1 MTIRC
6 AKCNRKL
13 KAPTETGL
21 GPVCARAAFGTKPKR
36 PAAAKPARVRR
47 DDGTPD
53 MFAELADYKAGP
65 YLIAA

>member
-6 AKCNRKL
+6 KMCNRKL

-21 GPVCARAAFGTKPKR
+21 GPVCARAAFGTKPRRVKAEPAKR
-36 PAAAKPARVRR
+36 DAL
-47 DDGTPD
+47 TPD
-53 MFAELADYKAGP
+53 LFPELADYKAGP